1 MSEKL
6 LSPGDLVG
14 NSLSTTPVED
24 EEWKRVELLGLSPE
38 SQRKVIG
45 SKSKSDENDIEKCC
59 KEDINSSF
67 VGKEIDDPVG
77 DSDKREEEPKSKE
90 ITSKEVNYKTVFKC
104 VSLVVM
110 V

>member
-59 KEDINSSF
+59 KEDLNSSF

-77 DSDKREEEPKSKE
+77 DSDKREEEPESKE
-90 ITSKEVNYKTVFKC
+90 ITSKEVNYQTVFKC